1 MLQLAGKRKGLL
13 WKEVDDGTAEM
24 LPRTSSV
31 LNVIRLV
38 FLDSSIGLL
47 KIIIELQRRFLSTC

>member
-24 LPRTSSV
+24 LPHTSSV
-31 LNVIRLV
+31 LNVISLV
-38 FLDSSIGLL
+38 FLDGSIGLL
-47 KIIIELQRRFLSTC
+47 K